1 MKLLK
6 MIGASRGMP
15 GARLA
20 GLLAVAT
27 IAMGCEDP
35 DPVLEL
41 LGSGSVAGLVFFDA
55 DEDGIFDPS
64 DGDMAVE
71 GVRMV
76 VRNRGTSDDLSNATA
91 TSGADGRF
99 MIASLPL
106 GTHDLLVDETTVP
119 EGISVCQNPIP
130 FSVFLNETSTADVRG
145 RPGCLITIA
154 EAKAAAIPSFVIV
167 RGVVTSAPGE
177 IESGWT
183 YIQDESAGTKLF
195 GGVLEGQGIEVGDRI
210 EIGGDSELF
219 SGDFDVTNLTLRE
232 VTADVGELQP
242 ELTTTAAIAASGAT
256 HTDPLQGLFIRVE
269 AAELTAPFGTG
280 NIQNALIDDGSGET
294 IIRIDDGV
302 TNRNT
307 LNDMFSVGTC
317 YDINGFGANFLG
329 SGQIF
334 PRSLADIVEVP
345 CN

>member
-1 MKLLK
+1 MKLLRT
-6 MIGASRGMP
+6 IGARRQGP
-15 GARLA
+15 AA
-20 GLLAVAT
+20 PFAALLA
-27 IAMGCEDP
+27 IAVLAAACEDP
-35 DPVLEL
+35 DALIEL
-41 LGSGSVAGLVFFDA
+41 TGSGSVAGLAFFDA

-64 DGDMAVE
+64 DGDEPVE
-71 GVRMV
+71 GVSLA
-76 VRNRGTSDDLSNATA
+76 VRDRGTSDAFSGATA
-91 TSGADGRF
+91 TTGADGRF
-99 MIASLPL
+99 TITGLPL
-106 GTHDLLVDETTVP
+106 GTHDLVVDEASVP
-119 EGISVCQNPIP
+119 DGVSVCQNPIP
-130 FSVFLNETSTADVRG
+130 FSVFLNETSTANVRG

-154 EAKAAAIPSFVIV
+154 EAKDAPIPSFVIV
-167 RGVVTSAPGE
+167 QGIVTSAPGQ

-183 YIQDESAGTKLF
+183 YIQDGSAGTKLF
-195 GGVLEGQGIEVGDRI
+195 GGVLEGLGIEVGDRI

-219 SGDFDVTNLTLRE
+219 SGDFDIINLTLRDR
-232 VTADVGELQP
+232 TDDVGELEP
-242 ELTTTAAIAASGAT
+242 LLTTTAAIAASGAT

-302 TNRNT
+302 ANRNT
-307 LNDMFSVGTC
+307 LADMFTVGTC